1 MPIDCIPFEDTGYFS
16 NLVCDY
22 LKQEEKLAS
31 FYRSFPSDA
40 AFLTHAKERNKQ
52 FPKTHRRILVEVLKE
67 QYQNIETS
75 SETQQAIQLLAED
88 TTVTIT
94 TGHQLNLFS
103 GPLYFLYKII
113 STINL
118 SEKLSEN
125 YKDINVVPVFWMA
138 TEDHDFE
145 EINHFTLHGKKFKWS
160 PERYSDN
167 ANGAV
172 GRFTTEG
179 LEDVL
184 KLLKAELGVGHQAEY
199 LVKLFEDTYLN
210 HNTLAEA
217 TRYLTNELF
226 AKYGLVILDA
236 DHPKLK
242 QLFVPTVL
250 DELQHQTSYKAVAN
264 TSKHLESANY
274 PVQVSARE
282 INLFYLTET
291 SRERIINVDG
301 TFGVVDSDK
310 IWNSDQELFEEVSAH
325 PERFSPNVI
334 MRPLYQETI
343 LPNICYIGGGGE
355 LAYWFELKTY
365 FDKVEVPFPILLL
378 RNSVL
383 LRTDKQYEKQQ
394 KLRVSNEELFLKQH
408 ELINRKVR
416 QISNINI
423 DFSTQKAHL
432 KDQFEAM
439 YALAEK
445 TDATFLGAV
454 KAQEIKQLKGLDHL
468 EQRLLKA
475 QRLKLKD
482 EVSRLVALQNDF
494 FPLKSLQERTINF
507 SEFYLEYGD
516 QLINE
521 LKENLDPLSHEFSI
535 LTL

>member
-199 LVKLFEDTYLN
+199 LVKLFEDAYLN

-250 DELQHQTSYKAVAN
+250 DELQHQTSYKAVTN
-264 TSKHLESANY
+264 TSKQLESANY

-291 SRERIINVDG
+291 SRERIVNVDG

-310 IWNSDQELFEEVSAH
+310 IWNTEQELFEEVSAH

-365 FDKVEVPFPILLL
+365 FDEVEVP
-378 RNSVL
+378 
-383 LRTDKQYEKQQ
+383 
-394 KLRVSNEELFLKQH
+394 
-408 ELINRKVR
+408 
-416 QISNINI
+416 
-423 DFSTQKAHL
+423 
-432 KDQFEAM
+432 FEAM

-454 KAQEIKQLKGLDHL
+454 KAQEVKQLKGLDHL

-482 EVSRLVALQNDF
+482 EVSRLVALQNEL

>member
-22 LKQEEKLAS
+22 LRQAEKLS
-31 FYRSFPSDA
+31 PFYRSFPSDA

-52 FPKTHRRILVEVLKE
+52 FSKTHRRVLAEVLKE

-75 SETQQAIQLLAED
+75 SATEQAIQLLAEEN
-88 TTVTIT
+88 TVTVT

-118 SEKLSEN
+118 SEKLTESYN
-125 YKDINVVPVFWMA
+125 DINVVPVFWMA

-145 EINHFTLHGKKFKWS
+145 EINHFTLNGKKFKWN
-160 PERYSDN
+160 PKRYADN

-199 LVKLFEDTYLN
+199 LVKLFEDAYIN

-217 TRYLTNELF
+217 TRYLANELF
-226 AKYGLVILDA
+226 AEYGLVIIDA

-242 QLFVPTVL
+242 QLFVPTIL
-250 DELQHQTSYKAVAN
+250 DELKNETSFIEVSK
-264 TSKHLESANY
+264 TSKQLEAISY
-274 PVQVSARE
+274 PVQVTARE

-291 SRERIINVDG
+291 SRERIVNVDG
-301 TFGVVDSDK
+301 VYGVVDSDK
-310 IWNSDQELFEEVSAH
+310 IWNTNQDLYDEVAKN

-355 LAYWFELKTY
+355 LAYWFELKSY
-365 FDKVEVPFPILLL
+365 FDEVNTPFPILLL

-383 LRTDKQYEKQQ
+383 LKTNKQQ
-394 KLRVSNEELFLKQH
+394 KKQGKLKVSNEELFLKQH

-416 QISNINI
+416 QISNIDI
-423 DFSTQKAHL
+423 DFSTQRAHL
-432 KDQFEAM
+432 KDQFESM
-439 YALAEK
+439 YALAKK
-445 TDATFLGAV
+445 TDGTFLGAV
-454 KAQEIKQLKGLDHL
+454 KAQEVKQLKGLDHL

-482 EVSRLVALQNDF
+482 EVSRLVALQNEL
-494 FPLKSLQERTINF
+494 FPLNSLQERKVNF
-507 SEFYLEYGD
+507 SEFYLELGND
-516 QLINE
+516 LIKE
-521 LKENLDPLSHEFSI
+521 LKENLNPLQHQFSI

>member
-1 MPIDCIPFEDTGYFS
+1 
-16 NLVCDY
+16 
-22 LKQEEKLAS
+22 
-31 FYRSFPSDA
+31 
-40 AFLTHAKERNKQ
+40 
-52 FPKTHRRILVEVLKE
+52 
-67 QYQNIETS
+67 
-75 SETQQAIQLLAED
+75 
-88 TTVTIT
+88 
-94 TGHQLNLFS
+94 
-103 GPLYFLYKII
+103 
-113 STINL
+113 
-118 SEKLSEN
+118 
-125 YKDINVVPVFWMA
+125 
-138 TEDHDFE
+138 
-145 EINHFTLHGKKFKWS
+145 
-160 PERYSDN
+160 
-167 ANGAV
+167 
-172 GRFTTEG
+172 
-179 LEDVL
+179 
-184 KLLKAELGVGHQAEY
+184 
-199 LVKLFEDTYLN
+199 
-210 HNTLAEA
+210 
-217 TRYLTNELF
+217 
-226 AKYGLVILDA
+226 
-236 DHPKLK
+236 
-242 QLFVPTVL
+242 
-250 DELQHQTSYKAVAN
+250 
-264 TSKHLESANY
+264 
-274 PVQVSARE
+274 
-282 INLFYLTET
+282 
-291 SRERIINVDG
+291 
-301 TFGVVDSDK
+301 
-310 IWNSDQELFEEVSAH
+310 
-325 PERFSPNVI
+325 

-383 LRTDKQYEKQQ
+383 LRKDKQYGKQQ

-454 KAQEIKQLKGLDHL
+454 KAQEVKQLKGLDHL

-482 EVSRLVALQNDF
+482 DVSRLVALQNEL